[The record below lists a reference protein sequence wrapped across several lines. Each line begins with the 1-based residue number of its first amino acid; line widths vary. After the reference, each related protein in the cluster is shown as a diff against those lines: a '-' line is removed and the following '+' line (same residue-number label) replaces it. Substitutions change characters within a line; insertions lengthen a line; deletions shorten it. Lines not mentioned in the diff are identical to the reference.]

1 MTLRPFTYDR
11 IAESFSESFRMG
23 YAGEVSDAL
32 IKQAIEDANSRVNQ
46 LILDLAVQY
55 PELDQA
61 GIFAGVIAQHALYLT
76 AAAIG
81 PERARCVAED
91 GVTAFEYDQLE
102 NHA

>member
-1 MTLRPFTYDR
+1 MIYISAFLRDL
-11 IAESFSESFRMG
+11 IADLFSPKPR
-23 YAGEVSDAL
+23 VDLTPSDAL

-76 AAAIG
+76 AAALG
-81 PERARCVAED
+81 PEWARRVADD
-91 GVTAFEYDQLE
+91 GVTAFEYDQPE
-102 NHA
+102 NHAP